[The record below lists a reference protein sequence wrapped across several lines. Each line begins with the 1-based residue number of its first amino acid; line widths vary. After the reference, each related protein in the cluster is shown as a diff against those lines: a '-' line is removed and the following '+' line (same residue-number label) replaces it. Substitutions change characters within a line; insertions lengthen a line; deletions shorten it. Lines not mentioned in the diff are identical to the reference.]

1 MQQNTMP
8 PLTPDEEQKLEELCA
23 LSFDFARQNDA
34 QSLAI
39 LLQNGLNPNLSNH
52 RGDSLIMLASYH
64 NSIDCVQLLITHH
77 ADVDKANDKNLT
89 PLAGV
94 CFKGY
99 IEVAKLLLQAG
110 ANPDKPNAMGLTP
123 VDFAVMFRR
132 KEVLELLQTT
142 SQKKLGFFKKL
153 WLRFC

>member
-1 MQQNTMP
+1 MQ
-8 PLTPDEEQKLEELCA
+8 LTPDEEQKLEELCA
-23 LSFDFARQNDA
+23 LSFDFVRQNDA

-39 LLQNGLNPNLSNH
+39 LLQNGLNPNLANH
-52 RGDSLIMLASYH
+52 RGDTLLMLASYH
-64 NSIDCVQLLITHH
+64 NSIDCVRLLLAYH
-77 ADVDKANDKNLT
+77 ADVDRVNDKNLT

-99 IEVAKLLLQAG
+99 VEVARMLLQAG

-123 VDFAVMFRR
+123 MDFAVMFRR
-132 KEVLELLQTT
+132 KEILELLQKT

-153 WLRFC
+153 WVKW

>member
-1 MQQNTMP
+1 MQ
-8 PLTPDEEQKLEELCA
+8 LTPDEEQKLEELCA

-52 RGDSLIMLASYH
+52 RGDTLLMLASYH
-64 NSIDCVQLLITHH
+64 NSIDCVRLLLAHH
-77 ADVDKANDKNLT
+77 ADVDKVNDKNLT

-99 IEVAKLLLQAG
+99 VEVARMLLQAG

-123 VDFAVMFRR
+123 MDFAV
-132 KEVLELLQTT
+132 KT

-153 WLRFC
+153 WVKW

>member
-1 MQQNTMP
+1 M
-8 PLTPDEEQKLEELCA
+8 
-23 LSFDFARQNDA
+23 SFDFARQNDA

-64 NSIDCVQLLITHH
+64 NSIDCVRLLLSHN
-77 ADVDKANDKNLT
+77 ADVDKPNDKNLT
-89 PLAGV
+89 PLVGV

-132 KEVLELLQTT
+132 KEILELLQTT